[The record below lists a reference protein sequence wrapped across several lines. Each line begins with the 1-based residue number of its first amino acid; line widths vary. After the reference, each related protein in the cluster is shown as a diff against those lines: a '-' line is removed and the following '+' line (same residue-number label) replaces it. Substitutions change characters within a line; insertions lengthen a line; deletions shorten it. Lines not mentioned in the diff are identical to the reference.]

1 MFDPDFMLYDCSVG
15 SPQLLIDELPD
26 SSYVARLVEP
36 ITNSK
41 IQNYDFSLD
50 YVEEELLPEIKN
62 IIRQGKKSMF
72 TTIPK
77 LMRLVFDN
85 YVDDSFSLMKT
96 EILPVIKNAIQTG
109 GPRKAQDVTELFI
122 EICSLVPREFR
133 DDFVS
138 ELIHKFS
145 IDPDYKIRNLAVQ
158 LIPVVRDSYRVLNE
172 FMSLSKDKNQTVR
185 ATIVSNLTN
194 YTFEENVLNSVLCN
208 AIRDPSIGVQQVA
221 ASVFGS
227 IAPQLTKEYCMLLRN
242 PETVRNAFPS
252 MPQVVSHSSFAE
264 IFDSFLV
271 ALSYDKNDAALALL
285 ETAQKVHM
293 KSEESLY
300 IRAAQALVS
309 FSPFTWRLHSFSQ
322 LFTNKTDFIE
332 LLDPSKISDW
342 RTRFALLKQCQE
354 FVPDLGSQLIRLA
367 EIFSED
373 QIAYIRNESV
383 NLWVMILKECS
394 NAQFDAIQR
403 LMRGSWQK
411 RMVLAKVIGVC
422 GTNGFEETIKAL
434 QNDPVENVRHCI
446 NSNIP
451 QN

>member
-1 MFDPDFMLYDCSVG
+1 MFDSDFMYYECSVG

-26 SSYVARLVEP
+26 ASFVSRLVEP

-41 IQNYDFSLD
+41 IHNDDFSLD
-50 YVEEELLPEIKN
+50 YVEEQLLPEIKN
-62 IIRQGKKSMF
+62 IIKQGKKSMF

-85 YVDDSFSLMKT
+85 YVDDSFSIMKT
-96 EILPVIKNAIQTG
+96 EVLPVIKNAIQTG

-122 EICSLVPREFR
+122 EICSAIPRDFR

-145 IDPDYKIRNLAVQ
+145 VDPDFKIRNLAVQ
-158 LIPVVRDSYRVLNE
+158 LIPVVRDNFRVLNE
-172 FMSLSKDKNQTVR
+172 FMSLAKDKNQNVR
-185 ATIVSNLTN
+185 ATVVSNLAN
-194 YTFEENVLNSVLCN
+194 YTFEENILNTVLCN
-208 AIRDPSIGVQQVA
+208 AIHDPSVGVQQVA
-221 ASVFGS
+221 ATVFGS
-227 IAPQLTKEYCMLLRN
+227 IAPQLTKEFCMLLRN
-242 PETVRNAFPS
+242 PETVRYAFPS
-252 MPQVVSHSSFAE
+252 MPQVVAHSSFAE
-264 IFDSFLV
+264 VFDSFID
-271 ALSYDKNDAALALL
+271 ALSFDKNDAALALL
-285 ETAQKVHM
+285 ETVQKVPM

-300 IRAAQALVS
+300 IKAAQALVS

-322 LFTNKTDFIE
+322 LFTNKSDFIE
-332 LLDPSKISDW
+332 LLDPSKINDW

-354 FVPDLGSQLIRLA
+354 FVPELGSQLIRLA

-383 NLWVMILKECS
+383 NLWVMIMKECPY
-394 NAQFDAIQR
+394 AQYDTIQR

-422 GTNGFEETIKAL
+422 GTNGFEETIKTL
-434 QNDPVENVRHCI
+434 QNDSVENVRHCI
-446 NSNIP
+446 NSNIS